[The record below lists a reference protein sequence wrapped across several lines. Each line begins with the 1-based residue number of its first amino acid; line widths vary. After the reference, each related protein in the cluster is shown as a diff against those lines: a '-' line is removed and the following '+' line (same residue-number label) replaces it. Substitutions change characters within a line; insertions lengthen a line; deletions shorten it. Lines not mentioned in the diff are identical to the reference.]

1 MRMLRDTIAVVCCVI
16 GLVVGFSAF
25 AALGPG
31 LRLTIVSTDENDP
44 TPKGDGDA
52 NKNGRSAD
60 VAADDHTLDTIRD
73 MFAALRA
80 YWIPPPK
87 EEARHGMQYTI
98 RFAFRRDGEIIAPP
112 RMTYSSQD
120 APAAVRDLY
129 RDAVDAAL
137 KRCAPLHFSK
147 GMAGAIAGRPIAIRF
162 VDDRTIDNGQ

>member
-1 MRMLRDTIAVVCCVI
+1 MRTTQR
-16 GLVVGFSAF
+16 
-25 AALGPG
+25 
-31 LRLTIVSTDENDP
+31 
-44 TPKGDGDA
+44 PKGTETP
-52 NKNGRSAD
+52 NKSGRSAD
-60 VAADDHTLDTIRD
+60 VAADDHALDTIRD

-98 RFAFRRDGEIIAPP
+98 RFAFRRNGEIIAPP

-147 GMAGAIAGRPIAIRF
+147 AWLELSPVARSPFASWTTAP
-162 VDDRTIDNGQ
+162 